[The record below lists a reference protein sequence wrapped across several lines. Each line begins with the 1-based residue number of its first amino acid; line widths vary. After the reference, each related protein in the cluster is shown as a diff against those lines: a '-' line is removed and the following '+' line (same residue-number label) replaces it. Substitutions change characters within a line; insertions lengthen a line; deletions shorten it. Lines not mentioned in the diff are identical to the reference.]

1 MFCFKQKTQ
10 PYFSL
15 QKQKRKPKKIQ
26 PLNDACWLSVF
37 VCLGSSGLPGRAGSL
52 LRGLSSTL
60 SFLFN
65 GGFWSGGLGLGWP
78 QCDQTVSLEGLRDLD
93 RRLAAWLSLGW
104 KDTPEF
110 AAQRRVSRQEM
121 LSSALQ
127 KSLSPP
133 AIPDRPCPW
142 LQGPRSG
149 CEKDLVFLREGLE
162 LLHGSMLRRRGWG
175 MAGVS
180 QHKLWGHLSDDWDL
194 HFCWL
199 QFDTRVTGR
208 PSRADMGTLKPQ
220 HNAEGALPRWAVILA
235 QCPAGRRTTASEQ
248 GDRLPGAGRT
258 NLNQT
263 LRADEGAGL
272 GRLPIRSCL
281 QREPQTPLS
290 SLTPGPQ
297 DVGNIMFKPEAQ
309 ASSSPFSSYPGLA
322 RRGQV
327 RAAES
332 QTPSAVRFSPTWEHQ

>member
-1 MFCFKQKTQ
+1 MHSISGSEGAPSSQPGSLASPAQTCGPSIPQSQGTGPAGGGFMFCFKQKTQ

-52 LRGLSSTL
+52 LRGLSSTF

-93 RRLAAWLSLGW
+93 RRLAAWLSLGR

-180 QHKLWGHLSDDWDL
+180 QHKLWGHLSGDWDL

-199 QFDTRVTGR
+199 QFDTGVTGR
-208 PSRADMGTLKPQ
+208 PSGADMGTLKPQ
-220 HNAEGALPRWAVILA
+220 HNAEGALPRLCISEDQVLH
-235 QCPAGRRTTASEQ
+235 PARDSGLSWSCGPYPEVESVERTSFH
-248 GDRLPGAGRT
+248 
-258 NLNQT
+258 
-263 LRADEGAGL
+263 
-272 GRLPIRSCL
+272 
-281 QREPQTPLS
+281 TPM
-290 SLTPGPQ
+290 
-297 DVGNIMFKPEAQ
+297 IA
-309 ASSSPFSSYPGLA
+309 
-322 RRGQV
+322 
-327 RAAES
+327 
-332 QTPSAVRFSPTWEHQ
+332 SPTSQPHPPSSHLPTKLSLKTLVSEFSRRVN